1 MIFPEAVNRECDVSR
16 PDPGEVPNSER
27 DVSRLGPRS
36 VRLLPSGKPSR
47 NDAKRFSDFA
57 NRIYDTVYQFLE
69 KRT

>member
-1 MIFPEAVNRECDVSR
+1 MFQEAA
-16 PDPGEVPNSER
+16 NSER